1 MQGDYNRGGYF
12 GSDSQ
17 SSGYDGGNYQQ
28 PYNPNAVGQ
37 SYSPPSPPPQQ
48 QQPGFQNQPANPYYG
63 QQQPPSFY
71 NRPAGIAGSPAHS
84 TPSVPSLSEEDIKIF
99 KETQKNVMLNKFLP
113 AALIGCGA
121 IYMAHQKKLF
131 KPSGWTYGIYLCT
144 ASYVAQFTT
153 RNELKRRIAESPSM
167 SPFAQQVRM
176 QMGYGNNPGNTF
188 SGDSGD
194 FNFSQGYNQPT
205 TGTQYSPYNRFN
217 RQRQSNSP
225 SEFTDELSLDGKDLT
240 EFSLDSKS
248 IQNKDDTGFVPD
260 DIYANDPGFRT
271 RKVVDQT
278 EKSKLTYEEL
288 RNRNRAQYSSSPGNA
303 PYMQP
308 MNNGQPEM
316 YNRTF

>member
-1 MQGDYNRGGYF
+1 
-12 GSDSQ
+12 
-17 SSGYDGGNYQQ
+17 
-28 PYNPNAVGQ
+28 
-37 SYSPPSPPPQQ
+37 
-48 QQPGFQNQPANPYYG
+48 
-63 QQQPPSFY
+63 
-71 NRPAGIAGSPAHS
+71 
-84 TPSVPSLSEEDIKIF
+84 
-99 KETQKNVMLNKFLP
+99 
-113 AALIGCGA
+113 
-121 IYMAHQKKLF
+121 MAHQKKLF

-176 QMGYGNNPGNTF
+176 QMGYGKFLIIKNWIKLLIYFYFHSLGNNPGNTF